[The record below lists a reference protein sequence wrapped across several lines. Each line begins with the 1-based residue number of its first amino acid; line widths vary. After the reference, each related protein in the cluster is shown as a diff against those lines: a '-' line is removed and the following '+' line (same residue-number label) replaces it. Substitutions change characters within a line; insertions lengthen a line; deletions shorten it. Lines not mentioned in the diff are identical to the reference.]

1 MSNSLNCRNVSFRYP
16 GADSPSLSDVSLT
29 ASAGEWLSI
38 IGPNGCGKSTLLHC
52 IAGLLRFTGDIE
64 VAGCNPRR
72 IARRQLAQKV
82 ALMPQQPIIP
92 EGLRIRDYIALGR
105 TPYRGRD
112 GGVVDAVMERLDLVP
127 YAQRTLNDVSG
138 GELQRVV
145 LARALAQEPEVL
157 LLDEPTSALD
167 IGMAQQVME
176 MIDEI
181 RLESCLTVIA
191 AVHDLTLA
199 GQYSDR
205 IALLSGGELIHAGCP
220 GEVLTEATIASVY
233 GASVRVME
241 MDTKVGAPV
250 VIPQRPKS
258 ARPNTAQ

>member
-1 MSNSLNCRNVSFRYP
+1 MSNSLNCRNVSFRYL

-52 IAGLLRFTGDIE
+52 IAGLNRFTGDIE
-64 VAGCNPRR
+64 VAGGNPRR

-82 ALMPQQPIIP
+82 ALMPQQPVIP

-105 TPYRGRD
+105 TPYRGRE
-112 GGVVDAVMERLDLVP
+112 GGVVDAVMERLNLTA

-145 LARALAQEPEVL
+145 LARSLAQEPEVL

-176 MIDEI
+176 IIDEI
-181 RLESCLTVIA
+181 RLESGLTVIA

-205 IALLSGGELIHAGCP
+205 IALLSGGKLVRAGSP
-220 GEVLTEATIASVY
+220 SEVLTEDTIACVY
-233 GASVRVME
+233 GASVRVMSL
-241 MDTKVGAPV
+241 DTKISAPV
-250 VIPQRPKS
+250 VIPQRPS
-258 ARPNTAQ
+258 

>member
-1 MSNSLNCRNVSFRYP
+1 MTLFLNCQHVEFRYP
-16 GADSPSLSDVSLT
+16 GADAPSLRDISL
-29 ASAGEWLSI
+29 SVHKGEWLSL
-38 IGPNGCGKSTLLHC
+38 IGPNGCGKSTLLRC
-52 IAGLLRFTGDIE
+52 IAGLNRCRGDIE
-64 VAGCNPRR
+64 IAGIRPRS
-72 IARRQLAQKV
+72 ISRRKLAQRV
-82 ALMPQQPIIP
+82 ALMPQRPIIP

-112 GGVVDAVMERLDLVP
+112 GGVVDAVMSRLNLAA

-176 MIDEI
+176 LVDDI
-181 RLESCLTVIA
+181 RHESGLTVIA

-205 IALLSGGELIHAGCP
+205 IALLSAGRLVCSGTP
-220 GEVLTEATIASVY
+220 GEVLTEATIEEVY
-233 GASVRVME
+233 GASVQVAE
-241 MDTKVGAPV
+241 LGAPA
-250 VIPQRPKS
+250 VIPQRPS
-258 ARPNTAQ
+258 WQRPVQGREST